1 MLKNIIKEL
10 ESYGSKVVEKAKKN
24 LTLKNKNNTGQLSNS
39 LHYKVT
45 QQKTKQ
51 PRIVFYGED
60 YGKFIDLGVQGN
72 DPEKMPKGSKSR
84 FNKAPNSPYQFGSG
98 RGKKGLRK
106 GINEWVL
113 QRGTFEV
120 RDDKG
125 RFIPRKSLVFL
136 ISRSIWYTGISPSY
150 FFRDAQTAYKNP
162 TYRNLGNAFAKDGT
176 DIIEHDLKSVPN
188 INIKYGG

>member
-10 ESYGSKVVEKAKKN
+10 ENYGHKVVEKAKRN
-24 LTLKNKNNTGQLSNS
+24 LTTKDKDNTGKLSNS

-45 QQKTKQ
+45 QQKTDQ

-60 YGKFIDLGVQGN
+60 YGKFVDLGVQGN
-72 DPEKMPKGSKSR
+72 DPQAMPKGSKVR
-84 FNKAPNSPYQFGSG
+84 YNKAPNSPYQFGTG

-125 RFIPRKSLVFL
+125 RFIPRKSLVYL
-136 ISRSIWYTGISPSY
+136 ISRSVWYTGIKASY
-150 FFRDAQTAYKNP
+150 FFRDAQTAYKKP
-162 TYRNLGNAFAKDGT
+162 TYKKLGEAFTKDGT
-176 DIIEHDLKSVPN
+176 DIIAHDLKSVPN